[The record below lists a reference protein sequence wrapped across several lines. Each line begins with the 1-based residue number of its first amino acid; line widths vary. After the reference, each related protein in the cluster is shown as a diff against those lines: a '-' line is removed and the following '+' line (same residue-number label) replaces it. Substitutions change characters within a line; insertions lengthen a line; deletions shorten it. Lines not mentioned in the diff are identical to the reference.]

1 MTSTH
6 EREAI
11 SYDPRSAEVKQ
22 DPESYWRV
30 LRQRD
35 PVHHFVLPEAE
46 RQEATTNPLA
56 AEPGTEFYSV
66 LRYADLTHVLTN
78 PKIYSSTQGPGPDRM
93 VSIVEGGVLLWADDP
108 THLRQRRLAAKA
120 FTPRSVEALLPRI
133 QHTVDSIIDEYAE
146 RGSMEIME
154 ALGLPLS
161 IRTIVGIMGVPEER
175 ADDFRRWGNAIVA
188 TMGGDVSAVEAGL
201 TGIMELFAYV
211 QSLIEAVR
219 TGGAASIGENLDSG
233 VLAAL
238 VRAEYEGTQLT
249 DEEIRWAVLQL
260 ITAGYETTSTA
271 TVNGVHLL
279 CTHPE
284 QRALFEA
291 ADQDGAKWAVEEIIR
306 YAAPLEGLFRTT
318 NEDVEINGCPI
329 AAGTKV
335 RAVFASANR
344 DDAQFTD
351 AASFRIDRD
360 PAELRRH
367 LGFGQGPHAC
377 IGAALARAE
386 LRVAYETLFRRLPGL
401 QIDPDRPPVRNTILI
416 INGFKELHI
425 RWDPARVRPALCA
438 RPSGTDRSDAT

>member
-1 MTSTH
+1 
-6 EREAI
+6 
-11 SYDPRSAEVKQ
+11 
-22 DPESYWRV
+22 
-30 LRQRD
+30 
-35 PVHHFVLPEAE
+35 
-46 RQEATTNPLA
+46 
-56 AEPGTEFYSV
+56 
-66 LRYADLTHVLTN
+66 
-78 PKIYSSTQGPGPDRM
+78 
-93 VSIVEGGVLLWADDP
+93 
-108 THLRQRRLAAKA
+108 
-120 FTPRSVEALLPRI
+120 
-133 QHTVDSIIDEYAE
+133 
-146 RGSMEIME
+146 ME

-161 IRTIVGIMGVPEER
+161 IRTIAGIMGVPEER

-211 QSLIEAVR
+211 QSLIDAVR

-291 ADQDGAKWAVEEIIR
+291 ADQDGVKRAVEEIIR

-344 DDAQFTD
+344 DDAQT
-351 AASFRIDRD
+351 A
-360 PAELRRH
+360 
-367 LGFGQGPHAC
+367 
-377 IGAALARAE
+377 
-386 LRVAYETLFRRLPGL
+386 
-401 QIDPDRPPVRNTILI
+401 
-416 INGFKELHI
+416 NGF
-425 RWDPARVRPALCA
+425 
-438 RPSGTDRSDAT
+438 

>member
-1 MTSTH
+1 MTGPHDQETI
-6 EREAI
+6 A
-11 SYDPRSAEVKQ
+11 YDPRSPEVKQ
-22 DPESYWRV
+22 DPEAYWRV

-46 RQEATTNPLA
+46 LQHATANPLA
-56 AEPGTEFYSV
+56 AEPTREFYSV
-66 LRYADLTHVLTN
+66 LRHADLTDVLTN
-78 PKIYSSTQGPGPDRM
+78 PRIYSSSQGPGPDRM
-93 VSIVEGGVLLWADDP
+93 VSLVEGGVLLWADDP

-120 FTPRSVEALLPRI
+120 FTPRAVEALLPRI
-133 QHTVDSIIDEYAE
+133 QHTVDSIIDEHAE
-146 RGSMEIME
+146 RGSMEVLA

-188 TMGGDVSAVEAGL
+188 TMGGDLSAVEAGL
-201 TGIMELFAYV
+201 TGIMELFGYV

-219 TGGAASIGENLDSG
+219 SGEAASIGDNVDSG
-233 VLAAL
+233 VLAEM
-238 VRAEYEGTQLT
+238 VRAEYEGTRLT

-271 TVNGVHLL
+271 TANGVFLL

-284 QRALFEA
+284 QRARFEA
-291 ADQDGAKWAVEEIIR
+291 TDRDGAKRAVEEIIR

-318 NEDVEINGCPI
+318 NQDVEINGCPI

-344 DDAQFTD
+344 DEAQFTD

-360 PAELRRH
+360 PVELRSH

-386 LRVAYETLFRRLPGL
+386 LRIAYETLFRRLPGL
-401 QIDPDRPPVRNTILI
+401 EIDPDRPPARNTILI
-416 INGFKELHI
+416 INGFKELYI
-425 RWDPARVRPALCA
+425 RWDPALVRPA
-438 RPSGTDRSDAT
+438 RSVPATG